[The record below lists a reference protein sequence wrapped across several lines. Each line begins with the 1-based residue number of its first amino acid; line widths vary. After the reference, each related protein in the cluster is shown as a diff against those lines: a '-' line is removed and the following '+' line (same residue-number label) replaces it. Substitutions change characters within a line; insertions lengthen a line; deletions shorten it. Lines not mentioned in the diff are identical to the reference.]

1 LKGGDPVTGIND
13 NLEIITKR
21 RWKSFAQDLY
31 TRNMKQ
37 HGMSLS
43 ACTILEKV
51 SWMIV
56 QRQKGGVLL
65 VKPGWR
71 SEMERIA
78 GVRDGSKA

>member
-1 LKGGDPVTGIND
+1 
-13 NLEIITKR
+13 
-21 RWKSFAQDLY
+21 
-31 TRNMKQ
+31 MKQ